1 LAWTH
6 TFQDKE
12 HITRFLLCF
21 FRTKDILQSSHAV
34 VSGNYN
40 LIFFWQKWTKYFII
54 GLIKE
59 FYCVFLHKLSTLE
72 TLNFLDLN
80 MICSN
85 VSSFSSRCWLRWL
98 ASFFFP
104 SFSFNVGVSLLSIS
118 LEMKNK
124 KNSWDFSLVLHG
136 NS

>member
-1 LAWTH
+1 LACTH
-6 TFQDKE
+6 THFKIRNTLLDFFSVFFVQRIFCNHHKLLFQA
-12 HITRFLLCF
+12 T
-21 FRTKDILQSSHAV
+21 TTW
-34 VSGNYN
+34 Y
-40 LIFFWQKWTKYFII
+40 FWQKWTKYFII

-98 ASFFFP
+98 ASFFLP
-104 SFSFNVGVSLLSIS
+104 SFNFNVGVSLLSIS
-118 LEMKNK
+118 LKWRKYN
-124 KNSWDFSLVLHG
+124 NFSLVLRE